1 MRIIR
6 TIKAQAF
13 LTDTI
18 YIGERRRRRAGSQ
31 KLEDLREHNTDIV
44 GVGLIDIA
52 NLWTAVN
59 PADPVPLEEIEVE
72 IFTIEDR
79 TEIVVEPTVITAL
92 FIAIIPM
99 RTTNLAADTAQA
111 PITRARNL
119 VCYQALPSPLVVFV
133 HSDSS
138 RGELCNTDLIKNP
151 VAEILKG
158 FFNKSLELLLSCFL
172 NV

>member
-18 YIGERRRRRAGSQ
+18 YIGERRRRRAGTQ
-31 KLEDLREHNTDIV
+31 KLEDLRKHNTDIV
-44 GVGLIDIA
+44 GVCLIDIA

-59 PADPVPLEEIEVE
+59 TADPVPLEEIEVE

-79 TEIVVEPTVITAL
+79 AEIVVDPTAITAL
-92 FIAIIPM
+92 FIAVIPM
-99 RTTNLAADTAQA
+99 RTTNLTAYTAQA

-119 VCYQALPSPLVVFV
+119 EGYHSLPSPLLVIV

-138 RGELCNTDLIKNP
+138 RGEL
-151 VAEILKG
+151 
-158 FFNKSLELLLSCFL
+158 
-172 NV
+172 